1 MGILLSKNPCRKIMS
16 VKLFILALALASTQA
31 LTLRAKNVR
40 TPDVMTCQDG
50 TDAWFSGISLDVTP
64 WPVIVAGGETITLQG
79 QIDIM
84 QEIEMGSQLE
94 LKLTLITPIGNL
106 PVPCLPIGDLN
117 IGSCNYDIQHLLK
130 SFHFKDK
137 LTYNFI

>member
-1 MGILLSKNPCRKIMS
+1 MG
-16 VKLFILALALASTQA
+16 
-31 LTLRAKNVR
+31 
-40 TPDVMTCQDG
+40 PDVMTCQDG

-64 WPVIVAGGETITLQG
+64 WPVVVAGGETITLQG

-117 IGSCNYDIQHLLK
+117 IGSCNYDIQHLLDEVK
-130 SFHFKDK
+130 GLDGGEEICTNHTCRTRLQSPIDGWY
-137 LTYNFI
+137 LCRR

>member
-1 MGILLSKNPCRKIMS
+1 MS

-40 TPDVMTCQDG
+40 TPDVNTCQDG
-50 TDAWFSGISLDVTP
+50 TNDWFSGISLDVTP
-64 WPVIVAGGETITLQG
+64 WPVVVAGGETITLQG

-106 PVPCLPIGDLN
+106 PVPCLPV
-117 IGSCNYDIQHLLK
+117 S
-130 SFHFKDK
+130 
-137 LTYNFI
+137 

>member
-1 MGILLSKNPCRKIMS
+1 MS
-16 VKLFILALALASTQA
+16 VKIFIFALALASTQA

-40 TPDVMTCQDG
+40 VPDVNTCLDG
-50 TDAWFSGISLDVTP
+50 TDDWFSGISLDVTP
-64 WPVIVAGGETITLQG
+64 WPVVVAGGETITLQG

-106 PVPCLPIGDLN
+106 PVPCLPV
-117 IGSCNYDIQHLLK
+117 S
-130 SFHFKDK
+130 
-137 LTYNFI
+137 